1 MFFGGMPFDEGMG
14 GHPGMHG
21 GMGGR
26 QREPANTTELY
37 EHLEIP
43 KTATA
48 AEIKKAYRKLALQ
61 KHPDKGGD
69 PEEFKKIQA
78 SYEVLKDP
86 EKREKYDQ
94 YGLEGLE
101 EGGMGGGDADDI
113 FSALFG
119 GRRGGRRQSSGPR
132 KGQDV
137 KHPLKVSLE
146 DLYKG
151 KTAKLAISRD
161 KIVGDP
167 KQCSTCNGR
176 GAIVRLRQLGPGM
189 VQQIQQQCPDCGG
202 TGFSF
207 KKQKERQ
214 VLEVH
219 IEPGMNHEEK
229 IRFPGMSDEQPNTEP
244 GDIVFV
250 LQEKP
255 HAVFKRK
262 HSDLLIQK
270 EVTLQ
275 EALCGYEFLVNHL
288 DGRKILVKSKPG
300 EIIKPEATQG
310 EPYIKCVEGEGMPKK
325 GTGGFEKG
333 RLFIFFRIVFP
344 EMGALGPDEI
354 ATLKSVLPGPDSAPS
369 YDPDEVEEYTTE
381 QVDIKEFGKRDPNE
395 QGAYDS
401 DEEGERGVQCQQG

>member
-1 MFFGGMPFDEGMG
+1 VVRVAPGAEKPAHVDFHRTPTPEHGWFPGFASRKCYCAGCGVHLGWGFFPEANSAAGDE
-14 GHPGMHG
+14 
-21 GMGGR
+21 R
-26 QREPANTTELY
+26 TVAQR
-37 EHLEIP
+37 
-43 KTATA
+43 
-48 AEIKKAYRKLALQ
+48 
-61 KHPDKGGD
+61 
-69 PEEFKKIQA
+69 FQA
-78 SYEVLKDP
+78 W
-86 EKREKYDQ
+86 
-94 YGLEGLE
+94 E
-101 EGGMGGGDADDI
+101 EGGGGDADDI

-119 GRRGGRRQSSGPR
+119 GRRGRRQSSGPR

-161 KIVGDP
+161 KIVGEP
-167 KQCSTCNGR
+167 KQCGPCNGR
-176 GAIVRLRQLGPGM
+176 GAIIRLRQLGPGM
-189 VQQIQQQCPDCGG
+189 VQQIQQQCPDCNGSG
-202 TGFSF
+202 YSV

-229 IRFPGMSDEQPNTEP
+229 IRFPGMSDEQPNCEP

-300 EIIKPEATQG
+300 EIIKPEAAQG

-354 ATLKSVLPGPDSAPS
+354 ATLKNVLPGPDSTPS

-381 QVDIKEFGKRDPNE
+381 QVDIKEFGKRAPGE
-395 QGAYDS
+395 QDAYDS
-401 DEEGERGVQCQQG
+401 DEEGGERGVQCQQG